1 VPRIL
6 LDENLPIALKRLLA
20 GHEVATVRDMGWKG
34 VQNGALLALAQQ
46 SGFEVLI
53 TGDKNLS
60 YQQNPAGRMIA
71 LVVLSETQWQVVRS
85 GSDRILEAL
94 MGIAAGSYRE
104 VVLERPGCPAGH
116 LPIPWRVAS
125 AELVRMRLGGLPPL
139 DRVSG
144 CVLQ

>member
-1 VPRIL
+1 MPRIL

-20 GHEVATVRDMGWKG
+20 GHEVATVKDMGWKG
-34 VQNGALLALAQQ
+34 IQNGALLALAQQ

-53 TGDKNLS
+53 TGDKKLS

-71 LVVLSETQWQVVRS
+71 LVVLSETQWQVVRR

-104 VVLERPGCPAGH
+104 VALDRP
-116 LPIPWRVAS
+116 
-125 AELVRMRLGGLPPL
+125 ELVRRPPPNRPEN
-139 DRVSG
+139 D
-144 CVLQ
+144 